1 MTPEAGKPETLD
13 TSIFSVA
20 PPVDGA
26 SNDLA
31 KSLVAGS
38 AIVGSNKILVHRK
51 AILSV
56 MAQNRAL
63 QARNEALQKGIDEAA
78 VDNNGLAAYLEAALD
93 MLREAKGWD
102 HKQTGEAISA
112 LIRLRTDSQT
122 ESNEGA

>member
-1 MTPEAGKPETLD
+1 MTPEAGKPETLG

-31 KSLVAGS
+31 KSLVAGP